1 MLFALHFLFAQGDG
15 GAQQQ
20 GSPLFTFLPMIL
32 LMVFAYF
39 LLLRPANRQRKE
51 QQAMLGALKKN
62 DKVITSGGLIGIV
75 SGIKDDEVTLKVDDS
90 SNVRLRVTKG
100 SIVRVVR
107 EEEAAKD
114 QKDGVAKSAS

>member
-1 MLFALHFLFAQGDG
+1 MLFALHLLFAQGDG
-15 GAQQQ
+15 AAQQP
-20 GSPLFTFLPMIL
+20 GSSLFTFLPMIL

-51 QQAMLGALKKN
+51 QQAMLASLKKN

-100 SIVRVVR
+100 SVVRVVR
-107 EEEAAKD
+107 EEEAAKE